1 MKQGELEG
9 VRQLAND
16 VADCIIPRFIVPP
29 SSEREQEISLFEAFE
44 RTPDV
49 SSFLAPVWA
58 RRPTLI
64 DSTYILDEFDRSKSD
79 SWMPRMFE
87 RARAKEVL
95 AVPAALL
102 SDVGSSANSFRSSIA
117 RDYQIKFGL
126 IVPSDEMVRPEL
138 QTLIGVALASLD
150 VLPQDCVVIADF
162 GGADFSNPDIAAPI
176 ISAALEILQD
186 VAPWRQIVFQG
197 SNFPT
202 KNPAKEGQAEFCP
215 RNEWKA
221 WCLAVRF
228 DPTTARHMI
237 FGDYAADCSKIEFGK
252 GGMPIPHLR
261 YTTSENWRVQRG
273 LTAGAD
279 RMGQVYAAI
288 VESEDFAGAEFS
300 TADGF
305 IARAAETVDA
315 PRGNG
320 RVWRQLNTTH
330 HITQVVD
337 DIARVRGFQ
346 IRRTPVE
353 ANIQN
358 SLFALI

>member
-1 MKQGELEG
+1 MTEAIKTVYCPALRMKQGELEG

-202 KNPAKEGQAEFCP
+202 NPS
-215 RNEWKA
+215 
-221 WCLAVRF
+221 
-228 DPTTARHMI
+228 
-237 FGDYAADCSKIEFGK
+237 YS
-252 GGMPIPHLR
+252 
-261 YTTSENWRVQRG
+261 
-273 LTAGAD
+273 
-279 RMGQVYAAI
+279 
-288 VESEDFAGAEFS
+288 
-300 TADGF
+300 
-305 IARAAETVDA
+305 
-315 PRGNG
+315 
-320 RVWRQLNTTH
+320 
-330 HITQVVD
+330 
-337 DIARVRGFQ
+337 
-346 IRRTPVE
+346 
-353 ANIQN
+353 
-358 SLFALI
+358 